1 MEKKCRLLTF
11 LLAAVMVL
19 GICIAPMRV
28 SAAGN
33 VHVTKEDI
41 PDEALWKAIICA
53 AGGNMDNL
61 SEYDEKGYDL
71 DTGVK
76 TLCLELDYR
85 THLESLKGLELFS
98 DLEVLEILINSGHD
112 ASKNIYQ
119 HTAENEKILNSL
131 AGLKSLWINLC
142 VNGTSWKVK
151 NPKLENLRFH
161 GGTLKSLDVSACT
174 KLKDI
179 FFDGVKFTKLNLAK
193 NKELTS
199 IFLRDDK
206 LNNLTLPDSTALEYL
221 SINSKCLTKLKL
233 SKYTKLD
240 HLDVN
245 YCTKLKELD
254 VSGCAKLDWLD
265 VNDCIELKK
274 LDVSGCTKLNCLYT
288 QNCTELK
295 KLDVS
300 GYTKLEYLSV
310 DGCTKLKDLDIS
322 GCTKL
327 KALHCKGTKLS
338 KLNLKK
344 SKQLKHVAIDAYT
357 TKSLALPSNLKQQ
370 TEKDYLEI
378 RLCVKKNQTIKL
390 KNYIPSGFQFAGY
403 GKQRT
408 DSDKK
413 PKLAKKNPFP
423 KVVSYDKAKNEVKVL
438 NNKDY
443 YLSAFCFK
451 KGKSEVWITLYGR

>member
-28 SAAGN
+28 SAAGT

-71 DTGVK
+71 DTSVK

-85 THLESLKGLELFS
+85 THLESLKGLELFP

-112 ASKNIYQ
+112 ARKNIYQ
-119 HTAENEKILNSL
+119 HTVENETILNSL
-131 AGLKSLWINLC
+131 ANLKSLWINLC

-151 NPKLENLRFH
+151 NPKLEKLRID

-179 FFDGVKFTKLNLAK
+179 FFRGVKFTKLNLAK
-193 NKELTS
+193 NKELAY
-199 IFLRDDK
+199 IYLYAPE
-206 LNNLTLPDSTALEYL
+206 LNNLTLPDSTTLESL
-221 SINSKCLTKLKL
+221 HINSKCLTKLKL
-233 SKYTKLD
+233 SKYKKLERLFVD
-240 HLDVN
+240 

-265 VNDCIELKK
+265 ALDCTELKK
-274 LDVSGCTKLNCLYT
+274 LDVSGCTKLKNLYVSGST
-288 QNCTELK
+288 KLK
-295 KLDVS
+295 ELDVS
-300 GYTKLEYLSV
+300 DCTKLESFAV
-310 DGCTKLKDLDIS
+310 DDCTKLKNLDVS
-322 GCTKL
+322 NCKHLTYL
-327 KALHCKGTKLS
+327 NCKGTKLS
-338 KLNLKK
+338 KLNLKSCK
-344 SKQLKHVAIDAYT
+344 KLEYISIDAYT
-357 TKSLALPSNLKQQ
+357 TKSLALPSNLKQK
-370 TEKDYLEI
+370 TEKNYLEI
-378 RLCVKKNQTIKL
+378 RLRVKKNQTIKL

-423 KVVSYDKAKNEVKVL
+423 KVVSYNKAKNEVKVL
-438 NNKDY
+438 NNKGS
-443 YLSAFCFK
+443 YLSSFCFK
-451 KGKSEVWITLYGR
+451 KGKLEVWI